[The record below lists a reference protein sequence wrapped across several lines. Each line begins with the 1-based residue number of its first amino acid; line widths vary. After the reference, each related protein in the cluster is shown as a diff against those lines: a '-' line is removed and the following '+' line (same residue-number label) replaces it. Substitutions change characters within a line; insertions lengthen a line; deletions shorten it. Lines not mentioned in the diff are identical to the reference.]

1 MIKKIINN
9 LNTGNVMINNS
20 VIQAVGI
27 AALLALPM
35 SALATVGGGQRIEVV
50 GYEPSDQKVYILRHF
65 DDGRGRLPQLYYY
78 DLKAKYPQPL
88 VEVRSLYINPKTKK
102 YDELDYQD
110 TFFTNR
116 LNNVKNRVITL
127 EPDYVSTTI
136 KVNSLT
142 QRQAKVESW
151 LEDLGVLTEYKF
163 GYKVSTNDGKYS
175 SPLQSVTAYKV
186 CLRDSGIIY
195 AIPNQPYALTTVKY
209 TGTLMEGGYEYED
222 VVLLKQGK

>member
-1 MIKKIINN
+1 MINN
-9 LNTGNVMINNS
+9 LKTCNVMINNS

-35 SALATVGGGQRIEVV
+35 STLATVGGGQRIEVV
-50 GYEPSDQKVYILRHF
+50 GYEPTDQKVYILRHF

-102 YDELDYQD
+102 YDELDYQN

-116 LNNVKNRVITL
+116 LNSIKQRVITL
-127 EPDYVSTTI
+127 KSDYVPTTI
-136 KVNSLT
+136 KVNSFT

-163 GYKVSTNDGKYS
+163 DYKVVTDDGKYTS
-175 SPLQSVTAYKV
+175 LLQSVTGY
-186 CLRDSGIIY
+186 RIY
-195 AIPNQPYALTTVKY
+195 LVADNNLYRIPNQPYAVTTVKY
-209 TGTLMEGGYEYED
+209 IGTLMEGGYEYED